1 MRYRTSLRSP
11 VSQQNFQSARIGVHL
26 RLKLKIDFL
35 PNLSNP
41 MTKLSV
47 NINRIAL
54 LRNSRNIGIP
64 SVTEAAKTVIAAGAH
79 GITVHPRPDERHIKA
94 SDVYELAKML
104 TVEFNIEGNPFQ
116 PPFMDIVCDVK
127 PAQCTLVPDAPD
139 VLTSDSG
146 WDIAENRDR
155 LLPIIQKLKDN
166 GIRVS
171 LFMDADAALMPLAKE
186 VGADRVEL
194 YTEPYATAF
203 REGKVESVFE
213 QYVLAASSAQDA
225 GLGVN
230 AGHDLNLQNLGKFC
244 SIPDILEVSIGHAL
258 IAEALD
264 MGLSETVRSYL
275 KILSNV

>member
-1 MRYRTSLRSP
+1 
-11 VSQQNFQSARIGVHL
+11 
-26 RLKLKIDFL
+26 
-35 PNLSNP
+35 
-41 MTKLSV
+41 
-47 NINRIAL
+47 
-54 LRNSRNIGIP
+54 
-64 SVTEAAKTVIAAGAH
+64 
-79 GITVHPRPDERHIKA
+79 
-94 SDVYELAKML
+94 ML

-127 PAQCTLVPDAPD
+127 PAQCTLVPDAPN

-146 WDIAENRDR
+146 WNIPKNRAR

-194 YTEPYATAF
+194 YTEAYATAF
-203 REGKVESVFE
+203 REGKVEFIFQ
-213 QYVLAASSAQDA
+213 QYVLAAKAAQSA

-230 AGHDLNLQNLGKFC
+230 AGHDLNLQNLAKFC

-258 IAEALD
+258 IAEALE
-264 MGLSETVRSYL
+264 MGLFNTVQAYL
-275 KILSNV
+275 KILAGS